1 MARQKLKQI
10 EGSVLV
16 ADDHAVLRYG
26 LIQLL
31 RNDLGIATAYEAGN
45 FQEALALVAET
56 DLVLAIFDLGM
67 PGLTSPRDLAEVR
80 RLRPDVRVVVL
91 SGSEDRMDIL
101 AALDAG
107 VHGYIVKSDRMDL
120 MVERLTYIM
129 SGEIYV
135 PAVLAEQP
143 STDKAPPPAAPNGA
157 HTLGGSPHPL
167 SDRQRQV
174 LEGLVMGLSNKQI
187 ARELKLAE
195 GTVKMHIGALFRALG
210 ASNRAHAAAL
220 GKKLLD

>member
-1 MARQKLKQI
+1 MARQRSRQFDGK
-10 EGSVLV
+10 VLV
-16 ADDHAVLRYG
+16 ADDHEVLRFG

-31 RNDLGIATAYEAGN
+31 RNDLGVSDALQAGT
-45 FQEALALVAET
+45 FQEALSLIDDNAIT
-56 DLVLAIFDLGM
+56 LAIFDLGM
-67 PGLTSPRDLAEVR
+67 PGLSSPKDLAQVR
-80 RLRPDVRVVVL
+80 RRQPSARVVVL
-91 SGSEDRMDIL
+91 SASDDRSDIL

-107 VHGYIVKSDRMDL
+107 VHGYIIKNARMDL
-120 MVERLTYIM
+120 LVERLTYVL

-135 PAVLAEQP
+135 PPQLAEIPLERSVADVVEVQKP
-143 STDKAPPPAAPNGA
+143 
-157 HTLGGSPHPL
+157 LGMASPL

-174 LEGLVMGLSNKQI
+174 LQGLVTGLSNKQI

-210 ASNRAHAAAL
+210 ATNRAQAAAL

>member
-1 MARQKLKQI
+1 MARQRSMQI
-10 EGSVLV
+10 AGPVLV
-16 ADDHAVLRYG
+16 ADDHEVVRYG

-31 RNDLGIATAYEAGN
+31 RKDLGVSTTLQTGD
-45 FQEALALVAET
+45 FQEALALVSQH
-56 DLVLAIFDLGM
+56 DLSMAIFDLGGM

-80 RLRPDVRVVVL
+80 RRRPSTRVVVL
-91 SGSEDRMDIL
+91 SGSDNRSDIL
-101 AALDAG
+101 AALEAG
-107 VHGYIVKSDRMDL
+107 VHGYIIKNARTDL
-120 MVERLTYIM
+120 LVERLAYIM

-135 PAVLAEQP
+135 PSTLADQP
-143 STDKAPPPAAPNGA
+143 VAKPSMAAAETMRPAGA
-157 HTLGGSPHPL
+157 SHAL

-187 ARELKLAE
+187 ARELHLAE